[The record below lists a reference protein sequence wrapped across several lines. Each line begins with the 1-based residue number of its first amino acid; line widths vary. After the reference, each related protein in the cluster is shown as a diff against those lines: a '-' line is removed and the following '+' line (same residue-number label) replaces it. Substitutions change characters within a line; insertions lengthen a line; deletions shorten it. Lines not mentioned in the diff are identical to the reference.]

1 MNIYRHRFSATCPA
15 NGRIVEYALEI
26 RAHRMILAE
35 DVVKACGQ
43 VKRAYHEQ
51 IAETLYN
58 KLGGFQVLTAHRG
71 HRNTEGHR
79 MAVSRQKTFDEA
91 LDEAF
96 LIIIRDRLRRCREQ
110 LLANVKRIEDRKRA
124 REEGT

>member
-1 MNIYRHRFSATCPA
+1 
-15 NGRIVEYALEI
+15 
-26 RAHRMILAE
+26 
-35 DVVKACGQ
+35 
-43 VKRAYHEQ
+43 
-51 IAETLYN
+51 
-58 KLGGFQVLTAHRG
+58 
-71 HRNTEGHR
+71 

-110 LLANVKRIEDRKRA
+110 LLANAKRIEDRKTA